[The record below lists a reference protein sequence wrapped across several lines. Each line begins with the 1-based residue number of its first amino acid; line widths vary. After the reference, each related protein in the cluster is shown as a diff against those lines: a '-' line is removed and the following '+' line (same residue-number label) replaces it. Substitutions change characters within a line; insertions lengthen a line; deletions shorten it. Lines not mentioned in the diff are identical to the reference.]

1 MPNWVA
7 NSVRCDNLEVL
18 GKLRDFN
25 RIIPM
30 PLALEKTESG
40 SNSGHYERLIFDGLS
55 FRDIIQPENAPPRF
69 LRFGQ
74 DDYGDTYNICRPMP
88 LAEWLPLA
96 RRYHLCRSL
105 YGYATWYDWCVEEW
119 GTKWNC
125 HEYRLEDSDRCTFET
140 AWTHPG
146 PIIEALSRQHPQLIL
161 EVSYADEDLGN
172 NAGRYTIKNGK
183 WFDAGAG
190 CLTAAAKPTRLLF
203 RCGAVR
209 KNTAGMER
217 NTATSISITTMTEQ
231 QIKRLRALFF

>member
-7 NSVRCDNLEVL
+7 NSVRCDSLEVL

-40 SNSGHYERLIFDGLS
+40 SNSGHYERLVFDGLS
-55 FRDIIQPENAPPRF
+55 FRDIIQPENAPPSF

-105 YGYATWYDWCVEEW
+105 YCYATWYDWCVEEW

-146 PIIEALSRQHPQLIL
+146 PIIEALSRQHPQLAF
-161 EVSYADEDLGN
+161 EVRYADEDLGW
-172 NAGRYTIKNGK
+172 NAGCYTLKDGEMIWPDQVANGSREAFELAFSF
-183 WFDAGAG
+183 WGG
-190 CLTAAAKPTRLLF
+190 EELF
-203 RCGAVR
+203 RWD
-209 KNTAGMER
+209 ED
-217 NTATSISITTMTEQ
+217 
-231 QIKRLRALFF
+231 KRRYLYIDDDIDNDDA

>member
-40 SNSGHYERLIFDGLS
+40 SNSSHYEKLVAAGLS
-55 FRDIIQPENAPPRF
+55 FRDIIRPENAPPSF

-88 LAEWLPLA
+88 LAAWLPHA

-105 YGYATWYDWCVEEW
+105 YGYATWYDWCVDNW
-119 GTKWNC
+119 GAKWNS
-125 HEYRLEDSDRCTFET
+125 HQFRLESDGSCTFET
-140 AWTHPG
+140 AWAHPVSL
-146 PIIEALSRQHPQLIL
+146 INALSRQHPQLAF
-161 EVSYADEDLGN
+161 EVCYADEDLGT
-172 NAGRYTIKNGK
+172 NAGRYSIKNGE
-183 WFDAGAG
+183 WFDFGWVHDGSREAFELAFSFWGGEEYYRWDGAQH
-190 CLTAAAKPTRLLF
+190 RYIY
-203 RCGAVR
+203 R
-209 KNTAGMER
+209 
-217 NTATSISITTMTEQ
+217 SDDD
-231 QIKRLRALFF
+231 

>member
-40 SNSGHYERLIFDGLS
+40 SNSGHYERLIFDGLT
-55 FRDIIQPENAPPRF
+55 FRDIIQPENAPPSF

-74 DDYGDTYNICRPMP
+74 DDYGNTYNICQPML
-88 LAEWLPLA
+88 LAKWLPLA

-105 YGYATWYDWCVEEW
+105 YGYATWYDWCVDTGVRN
-119 GTKWNC
+119 GTVINFVWEVMPAVPSK
-125 HEYRLEDSDRCTFET
+125 R
-140 AWTHPG
+140 PG
-146 PIIEALSRQHPQLIL
+146 HILVPLSRRCH
-161 EVSYADEDLGN
+161 GN
-172 NAGRYTIKNGK
+172 IRSWYLKSATPMKTSVLTL
-183 WFDAGAG
+183 DAIPSKMASGLMPAG
-190 CLTAAAKPTRLLF
+190 CLTAAAKPMRLLL

-209 KNTAGMER
+209 KITAGMER
-217 NTATSISITTMTEQ
+217 YTTTSMTMTEQ
-231 QIKRLRALFF
+231 QKKRLRALFF